1 MQDRE
6 ASASELFVAFLSWAR
21 AASAKRISLV
31 ITPSE
36 EEQGVTGVLTG
47 SQGLEARE

>member
-6 ASASELFVAFLSWAR
+6 ATASELFVTFLGWAR
-21 AASAKRISLV
+21 AASAKRMSV
-31 ITPSE
+31 VMPSE
-36 EEQGVTGVLTG
+36 DTEHGGTGVLTG